1 MYACA
6 HAHTERTHGTGTH
19 LRPARS
25 APVHVAPKADGLDL
39 HELEATLRRAR
50 APRAR
55 AAVQR
60 APVRTDA
67 LAVEAASVVERRVRA
82 REPRA
87 ALARHHPLA
96 ALEVGACVHGPPDDV
111 LLCDGVRALRAA
123 PAARAGP
130 RARGGAE
137 DLCGVPIAQLV
148 CPRGGAARHAQRQ
161 PIGLDPVDQ
170 ADPAAHRRP
179 CTAPRAAAPCARGFR
194 AGIASQSLLCCQATN
209 APTVPDRPT
218 ERESPEPSAGAAPR
232 ARSWTGRCAQP
243 SEVAIGYHT
252 EAGLAVER

>member
-60 APVRTDA
+60 APARIDA

-209 APTVPDRPT
+209 APTVPDRPSGKA
-218 ERESPEPSAGAAPR
+218 RSRARVRLHALAAGRAGA
-232 ARSWTGRCAQP
+232 RSRRG
-243 SEVAIGYHT
+243 VAIGYHT